1 MRRAETST
9 AMVSN
14 VTSGTSKLARSIRH
28 RHRDL
33 TPGALLC
40 TNKQNKKV
48 EGRGGVMWC
57 RDLVAGML
65 LAGVLGA
72 CAVVDPVDPRYDTVN
87 RSLAKARN
95 ESILLNIIRSSHDW
109 PMSFT
114 TVPQVNPIMQNVTTV
129 GLPSFLM
136 GPNPRCAPLPSTVC
150 LAVPPSPGRDVIFG
164 NQQNFNNS
172 TTVSSNFSVS
182 SLENGSFYSGLLSPV
197 SLHDLNY
204 FIRQGYSRELLFW
217 LFADAIEIEFG
228 RNIIGYQFDPPYDY
242 GCR

>member
-1 MRRAETST
+1 MWF
-9 AMVSN
+9 
-14 VTSGTSKLARSIRH
+14 
-28 RHRDL
+28 
-33 TPGALLC
+33 
-40 TNKQNKKV
+40 
-48 EGRGGVMWC
+48 RG
-57 RDLVAGML
+57 LVAGIL
-65 LAGVLGA
+65 LAGTWSLLAGILSA

-114 TVPQVNPIMQNVTTV
+114 TVPQVNPSMQNQTTL
-129 GLPSFLM
+129 GLPSFLV
-136 GPNPRCAPLPSTVC
+136 GPNPHGALAP
-150 LAVPPSPGRDVIFG
+150 ASPARDVIFG
-164 NQQNFNNS
+164 NSNNLTNS

-217 LFADAIEIEFG
+217 LFADSIEIEFG
-228 RNIIGYQFDPPYDY
+228 HHVTGYHSTRPTTMAVRRKIPRRDASASSSRSRSSRASRSRPRP
-242 GCR
+242 